1 VEPMLDAVQ
10 AALGHGPVVALFSGG
25 RDSTALL
32 DLSVRAGARVE
43 ALHVNYGLRP
53 EADAEEAHCARIA
66 ARLGVHLHVERPRRP
81 EGNLQAWA
89 RDVRYAAAARR
100 EGLIAVG
107 HTATDQVE
115 TILYRLASSPS
126 RRALLGMK
134 AREGR
139 LVRPLLSFT
148 REETAAYCAERGLP
162 YVDDPSN
169 DTDEYARGRVRRGLL
184 EALRAVHPAADANVL
199 RTAAILRDEA
209 AVLDELVTGLLRPG
223 GRSADVALLRAASP
237 ALARLA
243 VQRLAD
249 GAAGSPAAGVARR
262 TEEILALHEGA
273 LDVGR
278 GLRARVSRGVL
289 TFGETPPLPA
299 TVPAP

>member
-1 VEPMLDAVQ
+1 MVNTMLDAVQ
-10 AALGHGPVVALFSGG
+10 AALGAGPAVVLFSGG

-32 DLSVRAGARVE
+32 DLAVRAGARAE

-66 ARLGVHLHVERPRRP
+66 GRLGVELHVERPRRP

-169 DTDEYARGRVRRGLL
+169 DTDEYARGRVRHGLL
-184 EALRAVHPAADANVL
+184 EALRAVHPAAEANVL
-199 RTAAILRDEA
+199 RAAEILRDEA
-209 AVLDELVTGLLRPG
+209 AVLDELVSGLLGPG
-223 GRSADVALLRAASP
+223 GRSADVALLRAAAP

-249 GAAGSPAAGVARR
+249 EAAGRPAAGVARR
-262 TEEILALHEGA
+262 TDEILALDEGA

-278 GLRARVSRGVL
+278 GLRARVSGGVL

-299 TVPAP
+299 TVS

>member
-1 VEPMLDAVQ
+1 
-10 AALGHGPVVALFSGG
+10 
-25 RDSTALL
+25 
-32 DLSVRAGARVE
+32 
-43 ALHVNYGLRP
+43 
-53 EADAEEAHCARIA
+53 
-66 ARLGVHLHVERPRRP
+66 
-81 EGNLQAWA
+81 
-89 RDVRYAAAARR
+89 
-100 EGLIAVG
+100 
-107 HTATDQVE
+107 
-115 TILYRLASSPS
+115 SPS